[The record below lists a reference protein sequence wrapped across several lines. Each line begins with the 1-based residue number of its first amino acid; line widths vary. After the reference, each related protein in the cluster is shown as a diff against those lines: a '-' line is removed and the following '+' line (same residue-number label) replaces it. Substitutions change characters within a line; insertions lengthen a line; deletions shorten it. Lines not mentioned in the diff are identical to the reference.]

1 MFPCFLKRSSA
12 SAHPD
17 VHYIWPWL
25 VTFSLLQLF
34 GDWKRYRNLVCW
46 NSVSAPRPSY
56 LAEEWHH
63 SHSDVE
69 CSDLHNELKLLDCY
83 YTAITAWNF
92 RWSVCSLTHWADFC
106 KFDSLYYTAFSR
118 SLECPSCK
126 KWHGVLATSILDILQ
141 AVNKTEGQEKK
152 RGLEN
157 FWLTHWE
164 MECQWQSVS
173 SC

>member
-92 RWSVCSLTHWADFC
+92 RWSVCSLTYC
-106 KFDSLYYTAFSR
+106 LIQSSEGL
-118 SLECPSCK
+118 
-126 KWHGVLATSILDILQ
+126 LAVPLIPTEQIFANSILCIIPLFQGHLNVLPVKNDMQ
-141 AVNKTEGQEKK
+141 C
-152 RGLEN
+152 
-157 FWLTHWE
+157 WLPAF
-164 MECQWQSVS
+164 
-173 SC
+173 